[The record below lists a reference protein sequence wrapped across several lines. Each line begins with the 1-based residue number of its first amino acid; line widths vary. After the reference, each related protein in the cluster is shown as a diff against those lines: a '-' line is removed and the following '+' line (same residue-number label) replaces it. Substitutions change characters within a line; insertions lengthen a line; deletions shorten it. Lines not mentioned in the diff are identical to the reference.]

1 MCKYICYTDGSY
13 QASLNAGGWC
23 SIILDNNENHIKTL
37 YQGYK
42 NTTNNRMELRAVLET
57 LKYFEDPSDLTI
69 ISDSQYVVGSITS
82 GSAKKWIETKDYEK
96 KNLDL
101 WFDVVDLL
109 EKHNVTMLWTKGHI
123 GNKWN
128 EEADK
133 WCTFAA
139 QCYNLPEDIWTIDL
153 ILKKSEITGMQI

>member
-1 MCKYICYTDGSY
+1 MS
-13 QASLNAGGWC
+13 SLNAGGW
-23 SIILDNNENHIKTL
+23 SAIILNDKEEIIDIL
-37 YQGYK
+37 YEGFK
-42 NTTNNRMELRAVLET
+42 NTTNNRMELKAVLEV
-57 LKYFEDPSDLTI
+57 LRYFKEPSNITI

-82 GSAKKWIETKDYEK
+82 GSAKNWIETQDYSK

-109 EKHNVTMLWTKGHI
+109 EKHNVTMQWTKGHI

-139 QCYNLPEDIWTIDL
+139 QCYNLKEDIWTTDL
-153 ILKKSEITGMQI
+153 TSKESEITGTSI